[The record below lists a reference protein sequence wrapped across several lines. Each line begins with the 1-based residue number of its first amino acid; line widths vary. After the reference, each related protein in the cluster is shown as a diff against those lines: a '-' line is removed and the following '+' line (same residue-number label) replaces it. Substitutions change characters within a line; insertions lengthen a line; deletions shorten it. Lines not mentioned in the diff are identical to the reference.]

1 MKRKM
6 LPKKKKRALKKT
18 PIKQIKDVVLL
29 SDLDF
34 RIKQIKHNSIVL
46 FGFILH
52 FPCNISFLFSGL
64 RENKAK
70 ASRKTARHTTSTW
83 YHMSTVRSSLVKAPV
98 IITSVVSL
106 PSQHSSSH
114 SGRDGALKAAS
125 LGLTDWSKICL
136 TLTFTAHFPVS
147 LLSFPI
153 VLHCPSGASTEPE
166 IPLCFTG
173 PVCLSQLSRFS

>member
-1 MKRKM
+1 MKRKSGSSLIYCCRLIKGVFCHQ
-6 LPKKKKRALKKT
+6 LPLSVIFGTIIISLKSKRLHLITALNTGRISNIYSSGMTGPSNEKKDVAKKKKKRALKKT

-106 PSQHSSSH
+106 PS
-114 SGRDGALKAAS
+114 
-125 LGLTDWSKICL
+125 
-136 TLTFTAHFPVS
+136 
-147 LLSFPI
+147 
-153 VLHCPSGASTEPE
+153 
-166 IPLCFTG
+166 
-173 PVCLSQLSRFS
+173 